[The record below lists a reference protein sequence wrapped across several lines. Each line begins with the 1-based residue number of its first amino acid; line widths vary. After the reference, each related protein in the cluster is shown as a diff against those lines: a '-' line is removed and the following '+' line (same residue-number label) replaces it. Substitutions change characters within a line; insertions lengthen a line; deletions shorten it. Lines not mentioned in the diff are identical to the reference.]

1 MEFLLHTIGTEIALQ
16 KTQLFGFSNLAV
28 IRILVKTMAF
38 TKGKYLCTRQM
49 GSVEYCFPELLASLY
64 IYRLH
69 MATIIIKIIDAC
81 THLCLESSNAVMC
94 SILFDPQKAVRVRE
108 VCLLSFRAI

>member
-1 MEFLLHTIGTEIALQ
+1 MESLLHTIGTETTLQ
-16 KTQLFGFSNLAV
+16 KTQLFAFSNLAV

-38 TKGKYLCTRQM
+38 KKGKYLCTLQM
-49 GSVEYCFPELLASLY
+49 GSLEYYCPELLATLH

-69 MATIIIKIIDAC
+69 MVTMIIKIIDAC

-94 SILFDPQKAVRVRE
+94 LILFDPQKAVRVR
-108 VCLLSFRAI
+108 